1 MKYIN
6 IYDKNWHF
14 VNSRFSSRRWF
25 VNVRAE
31 IFRKVLLSW
40 ENKNKNVVRKHKRKA
55 SWRNWQRNFQNWK
68 MMMTSWK
75 TANWMK
81 KKQKKQKKKLR
92 TNDVFLFF
100 LANYLIDNCKF
111 FVRCRNINL
120 LDFIVYTIICS
131 EHYVKMQVLFR
142 CRTHFVRLKM
152 LILMLYTIRTIKR
165 CW

>member
-1 MKYIN
+1 
-6 IYDKNWHF
+6 
-14 VNSRFSSRRWF
+14 
-25 VNVRAE
+25 
-31 IFRKVLLSW
+31 
-40 ENKNKNVVRKHKRKA
+40 
-55 SWRNWQRNFQNWK
+55 